1 LVGVDVITTDPGRPL
16 ADVGGVVLEVNTT
29 PGLSYHY
36 HGNPGGVDV
45 ATVVLARLAG
55 VRVSAS

>member
-1 LVGVDVITTDPGRPL
+1 MSL
-16 ADVGGVVLEVNTT
+16 AAAGGVVLEVNTT
-29 PGLSYHY
+29 PGLAYHY